1 MHPLKE
7 FYKPEDNI
15 VWKLLKAIYGLGS
28 SPKAWQ
34 KHPAE
39 VLQQIGLQRSTAEPN
54 IYMTTTRNCF
64 VLVYVDDLF
73 FLGEEQIVNKLFK
86 EIQEHLLLRPIG
98 TLSPGN
104 TVAFLDRNIV
114 KRGDH
119 YEVSLADDYV
129 ATLLAETIYK
139 TASQHQHQEHQ
150 H

>member
-1 MHPLKE
+1 M
-7 FYKPEDNI
+7 
-15 VWKLLKAIYGLGS
+15 
-28 SPKAWQ
+28 
-34 KHPAE
+34 
-39 VLQQIGLQRSTAEPN
+39 TAA
-54 IYMTTTRNCF
+54 RNCF
-64 VLVYVDDLF
+64 VLADVDDLL

-129 ATLLAETIYK
+129 ATPLGGTIYK
-139 TASQHQHQEHQ
+139 PASQHQHQEHQ